1 MHFIYVDL
9 PHPEHLTV
17 KMVAAYSSGK
27 LVTTKRNIWFHSTQ
41 NGHLNTYCL
50 ENLTSY
56 GNWSKNDNTSKQANK
71 WHLLS
76 KFLIAG
82 TQTYLPDS
90 FLISGNFSI

>member
-1 MHFIYVDL
+1 MRFIYVYL
-9 PHPEHLTV
+9 PHSKHLTV

-50 ENLTSY
+50 EILTSY
-56 GNWSKNDNTSKQANK
+56 VSWSKIDNTSKQANK
-71 WHLLS
+71 WRLLC
-76 KFLIAG
+76 KFLEAG

-90 FLISGNFSI
+90 F